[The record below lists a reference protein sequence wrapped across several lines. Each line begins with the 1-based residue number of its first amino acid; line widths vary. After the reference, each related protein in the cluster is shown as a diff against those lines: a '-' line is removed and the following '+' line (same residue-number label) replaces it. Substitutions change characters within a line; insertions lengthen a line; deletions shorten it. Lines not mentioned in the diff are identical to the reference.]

1 MIQLVRPSQGTEV
14 GTIRRSKRKVGPP
27 SRSDGGTSLHA
38 EIGSKSGRRVGELEA
53 ADGVGCI
60 RAGIC
65 TQAEVAKWPE
75 CESHGA
81 GQHGLYDEPP

>member
-1 MIQLVRPSQGTEV
+1 M
-14 GTIRRSKRKVGPP
+14 
-27 SRSDGGTSLHA
+27 
-38 EIGSKSGRRVGELEA
+38 GSKSGRRVGELEA

-60 RAGIC
+60 RGGIC